1 MVAHLIQ
8 LPWCP
13 VAHPGIYFL
22 DHSIKK
28 GKENMK
34 HLFRSRMIRLPGPR
48 YRAPLVALVVVATLV
63 MILTSATAYASAPR
77 TPTLTGSAV
86 SRTAIPYSAHGC
98 NQSVCIW
105 VCNNSSCTGSGLY
118 IDHVIGTGVSTSRN
132 GCVVGQMLVRGSV
145 RLQTNQVC
153 WLNPPGHDEY
163 LYAYYHVGYN
173 INNGSQVCVRFK
185 GLGAPKGEPC
195 ETVHS

>member
-1 MVAHLIQ
+1 MKQLFHAHT
-8 LPWCP
+8 
-13 VAHPGIYFL
+13 
-22 DHSIKK
+22 
-28 GKENMK
+28 
-34 HLFRSRMIRLPGPR
+34 IRLPGPR
-48 YRAPLVALVVVATLV
+48 YRATLVAFVVVATLV
-63 MILTSATAYASAPR
+63 MLLTSASAYASTPKA
-77 TPTLTGSAV
+77 PTLMGSAV
-86 SRTAIPYSAHGC
+86 SSSTAIPDSASGC

-145 RLQTNQVC
+145 REQTNQAC
-153 WLNPPGHDEY
+153 WLNPPGTDEY
-163 LYAYYHVGYN
+163 LYAYYHVGYK

-185 GLGAPKGEPC
+185 GLGAPKGLPC